1 MNPKYIIDKKP
12 CVRIVLTDT
21 KPEITG
27 SKIGGMG
34 YLPHDGEIPR
44 TKDGIMLNL
53 LAQINCSEVNCPNC
67 PDFPDSG
74 LLQFWILSED
84 LYGWDFHHPTTQ
96 DGFRVLYYP
105 EIDETVTRQEIA
117 VKYQESQKFRE
128 NQEEWILPFAQDME
142 CGMTFQPSESNLID
156 WDAFYE
162 DEEDEESEKDEEIDI
177 RLHQIGGYPFFTQD
191 DPRPENSDYSFL
203 LFQLDSQMD
212 SGEHKIFWGD
222 FGVGNFFIKP
232 EKLKQCDFSDVWY
245 NWDCY

>member
-12 CVRIVLTDT
+12 CVRIVLTGT
-21 KPEITG
+21 KPEITE

-67 PDFPDSG
+67 PDFSDFPDSG

-105 EIDETVTRQEIA
+105 EIDGTVTRQEIA
-117 VKYQESQKFRE
+117 VKY
-128 NQEEWILPFAQDME
+128 LE
-142 CGMTFQPSESNLID
+142 CGMTFQPDESNLID
-156 WDAFYE
+156 WDAFYD
-162 DEEDEESEKDEEIDI
+162 DETDEESQESEEDEEIDI
-177 RLHQIGGYPFFTQD
+177 RLHQISGYPFFTQD
-191 DPRPENSDYSFL
+191 DPRLENSAYSFL

-212 SGEHKIFWGD
+212 NGEHKIFWGD

-232 EKLKQCDFSDVWY
+232 EKLRQRDFSDVWY